1 MQLTKF
7 VLLLFFL
14 LSVTVSAQR
23 TITAKLIDST
33 TQNTIPFA
41 TISLDDNTG
50 VISNEKGMF
59 SIRIEKKVTEMDS
72 LYFSCLG
79 YEKKQISIQNFTDSI
94 VVLQPKIID
103 LSEVLITNK
112 NYSIDEIIEKIK
124 TNLDNNYDKNY
135 NKRKLFFRESFY
147 TNLLKGDVKI
157 KKTTIP
163 EFNQEFVD
171 SIMIAVP
178 KNTDEYL
185 EILGELYGEIDKS
198 APQKMNIIKA
208 SHLYD
213 KKNEITFENYENR
226 FNEII
231 KKHVKRDSYFKI
243 KSGLFGTK
251 EDIDSTFFDDPAE
264 KETAA
269 FIEEK
274 KEKEKERKENF
285 LKYRKRSIHRFEN
298 ATFLNEDSDLNFIEK
313 SRKYEFTL
321 LDYAYLNDEFVY
333 SIAFEPKRRADFKG
347 VIYVNTDDFAIVRVD
362 YENVKP
368 LRTFGLLGV
377 SFKEYLKKGTIIYT
391 KNDNNKY
398 ALKYSDMEYGQQF
411 GIKRPL
417 KLIEKNKNVK
427 GRRKQNE
434 LKADIHF
441 IIKNITKQELIVF
454 ETNEITDS
462 DFTNFK
468 EKANV
473 TPTYLPQYD
482 PEFWNGHNIIEPNQA
497 IKDFKII
504 ERD

>member
-1 MQLTKF
+1 
-7 VLLLFFL
+7 
-14 LSVTVSAQR
+14 
-23 TITAKLIDST
+23 
-33 TQNTIPFA
+33 
-41 TISLDDNTG
+41 
-50 VISNEKGMF
+50 
-59 SIRIEKKVTEMDS
+59 
-72 LYFSCLG
+72 
-79 YEKKQISIQNFTDSI
+79 
-94 VVLQPKIID
+94 
-103 LSEVLITNK
+103 
-112 NYSIDEIIEKIK
+112 
-124 TNLDNNYDKNY
+124 
-135 NKRKLFFRESFY
+135 
-147 TNLLKGDVKI
+147 
-157 KKTTIP
+157 
-163 EFNQEFVD
+163 
-171 SIMIAVP
+171 
-178 KNTDEYL
+178 
-185 EILGELYGEIDKS
+185 
-198 APQKMNIIKA
+198 KMNIIKA